1 MGGIIEEIRIALHA
15 IWTRR
20 WLGLAVAW
28 AVCIAGWLVVSQMPS
43 KYESHARVFVQLNNV
58 LPAGVD
64 PSQASDA
71 ARDVDTVRQTLT
83 SAVSLEKVER
93 GTDLAQTVSS
103 DRDVADRVGGLQN
116 AIKIVAQQDNLFEI
130 TTTAATPRLA
140 TQITQKLID
149 LFVETNLS
157 EDRNQSSQA
166 ITFLDGQLDAL
177 GRKLQDAE
185 GKRADF
191 QNRYLGALP
200 GTGSIADRI
209 GAARTQMSQV
219 DGDLA
224 AAQSSLAAISGQMA
238 GTQRSVPGGGG
249 IAPGVGPAR
258 ARLALVQGQLAD
270 ARARGFTDSHPD
282 VVALKQQLAQAQA
295 AARNEPVA
303 AGADGSVPNPAYLSL
318 QAMLAD
324 KQSAVAALQM
334 RKRQLQGDLDL
345 LNSKLAGDPEV
356 AAEQGDIDRNY
367 DVLKQQYDQ
376 LLAQREQ
383 VKLRSSAQS
392 QTDAVKFSV
401 IDPPTVPR
409 TPTAPNRP
417 LLLTGVLLAGLA
429 AGIGAAFAIGRVQ
442 ATFAT
447 AQRLEKATGI
457 AVIGSIGEMVTRAQA
472 ERRRRQLTW
481 FAGGAAGLAVA
492 YVALLG
498 VEMLQRG
505 MAA

>member
-83 SAVSLEKVER
+83 SAVSLEKVVR

-258 ARLALVQGQLAD
+258 ARLALV
-270 ARARGFTDSHPD
+270 
-282 VVALKQQLAQAQA
+282 
-295 AARNEPVA
+295 
-303 AGADGSVPNPAYLSL
+303 LSL
-318 QAMLAD
+318 
-324 KQSAVAALQM
+324 
-334 RKRQLQGDLDL
+334 
-345 LNSKLAGDPEV
+345 
-356 AAEQGDIDRNY
+356 IH
-367 DVLKQQYDQ
+367 
-376 LLAQREQ
+376 
-383 VKLRSSAQS
+383 
-392 QTDAVKFSV
+392 
-401 IDPPTVPR
+401 I
-409 TPTAPNRP
+409 
-417 LLLTGVLLAGLA
+417 
-429 AGIGAAFAIGRVQ
+429 
-442 ATFAT
+442 
-447 AQRLEKATGI
+447 
-457 AVIGSIGEMVTRAQA
+457 
-472 ERRRRQLTW
+472 
-481 FAGGAAGLAVA
+481 
-492 YVALLG
+492 
-498 VEMLQRG
+498 
-505 MAA
+505 

>member
-83 SAVSLEKVER
+83 SAVSLEKVVR

-282 VVALKQQLAQAQA
+282 VVALKPKVLHLMAGTNDIAGNTGPMTIAQTQDNLLAMAQLARANHI
-295 AARNEPVA
+295 R
-303 AGADGSVPNPAYLSL
+303 
-318 QAMLAD
+318 
-324 KQSAVAALQM
+324 
-334 RKRQLQGDLDL
+334 
-345 LNSKLAGDPEV
+345 
-356 AAEQGDIDRNY
+356 
-367 DVLKQQYDQ
+367 
-376 LLAQREQ
+376 
-383 VKLRSSAQS
+383 
-392 QTDAVKFSV
+392 
-401 IDPPTVPR
+401 
-409 TPTAPNRP
+409 
-417 LLLTGVLLAGLA
+417 VLLASVPPAANFPWRPGLETVAPIRAINNWLARTAPALGATFVDYTPVLATPEGGMKPGLA
-429 AGIGAAFAIGRVQ
+429 YDGVHP
-442 ATFAT
+442 T
-447 AQRLEKATGI
+447 
-457 AVIGSIGEMVTRAQA
+457 
-472 ERRRRQLTW
+472 
-481 FAGGAAGLAVA
+481 AAGYDAMAGVLEPV
-492 YVALLG
+492 LKRLG
-498 VEMLQRG
+498 V
-505 MAA
+505 